1 MGADVTE
8 AHPVLGGMARKAIR
22 QNRSKLI
29 IANARN
35 VEFNSVAKDDIRLNY
50 KLGTQTILIN
60 ALIKIIVDSK
70 LVDLK
75 KVDTSTKNLKELQAF
90 LKTSDLGIKK
100 ASSLTNIPEELN
112 KEVRR
117 SGWQS
122 LGNCFIVCGKDL
134 EEDPSC
140 EEAIKALMN
149 LCALINTGGADKVSL
164 VFSRA
169 NNNSQGVNDMGVV
182 PDFLP
187 GYADINDPVERGSL
201 EDFWGAKLPDCD
213 SRNNG
218 KDIFDL
224 AVSKKIKALYVMGE
238 NPYC

>member
-1 MGADVTE
+1 MEEIENADTIFFVGADVTE
-8 AHPVLGGMARKAIR
+8 AHPVLGSMARKAIR

-60 ALIKIIVDSK
+60 ALIKIIVDSN

-75 KVDTSTKNLKELQAF
+75 KVDASTENLKELRAF

-100 ASSLTNIPEELN
+100 ASSLTNIPEKLIENASEWLA
-112 KEVRR
+112 KP
-117 SGWQS
+117 GK
-122 LGNCFIVCGKDL
+122 CYIVCGKDL

-149 LCALINTGGADKVSL
+149 LCALINTEW
-164 VFSRA
+164 R
-169 NNNSQGVNDMGVV
+169 
-182 PDFLP
+182 
-187 GYADINDPVERGSL
+187 R
-201 EDFWGAKLPDCD
+201 
-213 SRNNG
+213 
-218 KDIFDL
+218 
-224 AVSKKIKALYVMGE
+224 
-238 NPYC
+238 